1 MFEMIEIIPKPI
13 VVTDSALGLIAINA
27 HFREEFVYDDL
38 ACKVSDWLTRTHE
51 DLIYLL
57 GGLEQAS
64 DKHTS
69 FNDIL
74 TISGCPYRVSIS
86 VKLFEYEGKGCFLFV
101 FDSVSPEQTLLRT
114 VIDETPDVIVVKDWE
129 GNFILG
135 NQTVAKLYQTTPE
148 AMIGHDDGYFT
159 GNMEQARFFKQNV
172 QAIMRKFETE
182 IVYEDSMNADTGE
195 IRHFQSIKKPLLNEK
210 GEKQILVIAHDITD
224 VVRARKAIEQSEKQ
238 LSYVMDAT
246 LEGIWDWNVQTGG
259 LIHNDQW
266 YKILGYDPAELTHTV
281 DDFVKCLF
289 DEDKPMVTAR
299 LQACLSGEI
308 EHYYS
313 EHRMLR
319 RDQTVT
325 WVQDRGKVVERDSE
339 GNPLRVVGSFT
350 EINKRK
356 VTEHELTAAK
366 MEAERANRTKSEFLA
381 NMSHEI
387 RTPLNGILGL
397 VEQLLDTPLNDDQM
411 NSLKM
416 VHGSGELL
424 LNIINDILDL
434 SKIEAGKVELENRA
448 FSLHLMISET
458 LGLMQASASLKG
470 IALNAVLDDQVNW
483 ISGDSYKVQQILTNL
498 IGNALKFTAKG
509 EVRVELERIQD
520 AEKPYIRIW
529 VKDTGCG
536 IPSEQIKFLF
546 QPFKQVDASTTRKF
560 GGTGLGLSISKKLC
574 ELMNGHIGVES
585 EAGQGARFW
594 IRLPLI
600 ETQPDMA
607 LKATV
612 EQVVDFNGLEV
623 LLVEDNLVN
632 QKVAQAYLKKLGVV
646 SDIADNGQIALEK
659 LELKDYDLVLMDCQM
674 PVMDGFT
681 AARCIRRGEAGHRAS
696 ITPIIALTA
705 NVLKEEEDA
714 CYAAGMNGFVPKP
727 IKLPVLVDVLSKTLS
742 AHSGFKSTNAHSS

>member
-1 MFEMIEIIPKPI
+1 MA
-13 VVTDSALGLIAINA
+13 VNA
-27 HFREEFVYDDL
+27 QFREDFACDGEMCKASDWFKRTHDDL
-38 ACKVSDWLTRTHE
+38 NQ
-51 DLIYLL
+51 LL
-57 GGLEQAS
+57 QSMAQMP
-64 DKHTS
+64 DRKTS
-69 FNDIL
+69 FNDSLAIAGSHYAV
-74 TISGCPYRVSIS
+74 TVSAKS
-86 VKLFEYEGKGCFLFV
+86 FEFEGDGCFLFV
-101 FDSVSPEQTLLRT
+101 FDQVSPEQKLLRT
-114 VIDETPDVIVVKDWE
+114 VIDETPDVIVVKDSE

-135 NQTVAKLYQTTPE
+135 NQTVAKLYKTTPE
-148 AMIGHDDGYFT
+148 AMIGRDDGYFT
-159 GNMEQARFFKQNV
+159 GNTEQARFFKQNV
-172 QAIMRKFETE
+172 QEIMRKFETE

-224 VVRARKAIEQSEKQ
+224 VVRARKAIEQSERQ

-266 YKILGYDPAELTHTV
+266 YKILGYDPADLTHTV
-281 DDFVKCLF
+281 EDFVQCLYE
-289 DEDKPMVTAR
+289 EDKPMVTAR
-299 LQACLSGEI
+299 LQACLSGEV

-325 WVQDRGKVVERDSE
+325 WVQDRGKVVERDAD

-356 VTEHELTAAK
+356 AIEHELTAAK
-366 MEAERANRTKSEFLA
+366 LEAERANRTKSEFLA

-397 VEQLLDTPLNDDQM
+397 VEQLLDTALNDDQLQ
-411 NSLKM
+411 SLKM

-434 SKIEAGKVELENRA
+434 SKIEAGKVELEQRA
-448 FSLHLMISET
+448 FSLHVMISET
-458 LGLMQASASLKG
+458 LGLMQASAKLKG
-470 IALNAVLDDQVNW
+470 IALNTLLDEQVNW
-483 ISGDSYKVQQILTNL
+483 ILGDSYKIQQILTNL

-509 EVRVELERIQD
+509 EVSVEFERIVD
-520 AEKPYIRIW
+520 DEKPCIKIW

-536 IPSEQIKFLF
+536 IPSEQIQHLF

-574 ELMNGHIGVES
+574 ELMNGRIGVES
-585 EAGQGARFW
+585 EEGKGAQFW
-594 IRLPLI
+594 IRLPLV
-600 ETQPDMA
+600 ETQPDVA
-607 LKATV
+607 LAAPV
-612 EQVVDFNGLEV
+612 QQAVDFNGLDV

-646 SDIADNGQIALEK
+646 SDVADNGQLALEK
-659 LELKDYDLVLMDCQM
+659 LVLKDYDLILMDCQM

-681 AARCIRRGEAGHRAS
+681 AARCIRQGEAGHRAS
-696 ITPIIALTA
+696 MTPIIALTA
-705 NVLKEEEDA
+705 NVLKEEEEA
-714 CYAAGMNGFVPKP
+714 CYAAGMDGFVPKP
-727 IKLPVLVDVLSKTLS
+727 IKLPVLIEVLSKTLS
-742 AHSGFKSTNAHSS
+742 GSLVK